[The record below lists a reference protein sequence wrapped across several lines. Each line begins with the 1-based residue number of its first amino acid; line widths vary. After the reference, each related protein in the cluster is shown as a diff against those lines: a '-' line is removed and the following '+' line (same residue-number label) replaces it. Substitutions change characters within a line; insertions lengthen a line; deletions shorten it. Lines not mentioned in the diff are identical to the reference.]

1 MRKSGRSLSPHFLV
15 NSGELPSVETLV
27 SDSGLFF
34 IYIYLKHSTLRP
46 IRMSLILPP
55 YLLTP
60 QVCVCVIV
68 SCLIARGKE
77 TYNSKWNWIFFLW
90 KKKIEFW
97 LEKEREPRQTL
108 KCCPVQLASRSPIC
122 FHSFYENIIN
132 SSFAYN
138 CRSLTDFFFP
148 FFFNFQFGSKS
159 ITTIL

>member
-27 SDSGLFF
+27 SDSGPFL
-34 IYIYLKHSTLRP
+34 YIYLKHSTLRP

-60 QVCVCVIV
+60 QVCVC
-68 SCLIARGKE
+68 
-77 TYNSKWNWIFFLW
+77 NSIMSDCAWERNLQFKMELNFFSL

-138 CRSLTDFFFP
+138 CRSLTDFSFS
-148 FFFNFQFGSKS
+148 FFFLIFNLDQSQ
-159 ITTIL
+159 